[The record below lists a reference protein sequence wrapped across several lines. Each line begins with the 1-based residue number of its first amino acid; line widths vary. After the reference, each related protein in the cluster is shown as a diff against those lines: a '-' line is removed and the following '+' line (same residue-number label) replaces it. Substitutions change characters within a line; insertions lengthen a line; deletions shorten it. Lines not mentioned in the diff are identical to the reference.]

1 MGILLLFWCCESRDC
16 DGTACDGDLLLL
28 QHQLSVESVEI
39 SHPHGS
45 KKERKKSHHIQSS
58 GDSTH
63 NASRFEDLVNGIE
76 ESKSSLNDAKDLVKD
91 LEQVVA
97 EVENY
102 SAEALEEKALKK
114 QSLAEMEKLLNKSG
128 AIDHALM
135 EAILKEAS
143 SPNSTAID
151 DIWVNASGILATN
164 AANISE
170 LAKVARAAQVAFT
183 QAIKHREAA
192 LQTQSMLT
200 KEISDDL
207 EGAVVKELEDIKQ
220 VKEIDLLDRGEVVPL
235 TETTQISTTTAASA
249 LSTEPSEDWNLN
261 NQQLIIIGLLILLG
275 AAVAGIA
282 CMQER

>member
-1 MGILLLFWCCESRDC
+1 MISSRIAFGILLLFWFAEARNC

-39 SHPHGS
+39 SHQI
-45 KKERKKSHHIQSS
+45 RSS
-58 GDSTH
+58 DNSTH
-63 NASRFEDLVNGIE
+63 NASRFEELVNGIE
-76 ESKSSLNDAKDLVKD
+76 ESKSSLNDAEDLVKD

-102 SAEALEEKALKK
+102 SAEALAEEALKK
-114 QSLAEMEKLLNKSG
+114 QSLAEMEQLLNETG
-128 AIDHALM
+128 AIDRTLM

-143 SPNSTAID
+143 SPNSSAID
-151 DIWVNASGILATN
+151 DIWANSSVIAAAN
-164 AANISE
+164 AAKIPE
-170 LAKVARAAQVAFT
+170 LAKVVRAAQVAFT

-207 EGAVVKELEDIKQ
+207 EAAVVKELEDIKQ
-220 VKEIDLLDRGEVVPL
+220 VKEIDLLDQGGVPVKL
-235 TETTQISTTTAASA
+235 TETMTSTTTASA
-249 LSTEPSEDWNLN
+249 LSTKPPEDSHMNYV
-261 NQQLIIIGLLILLG
+261 QLIIIGLLILLG
-275 AAVAGIA
+275 AAVAAIA

>member
-1 MGILLLFWCCESRDC
+1 MISSRTAFGILQLFWCAETRNC

-39 SHPHGS
+39 SH
-45 KKERKKSHHIQSS
+45 HIRSS
-58 GDSTH
+58 DNSTH
-63 NASRFEDLVNGIE
+63 NSSRFEELVNGIE
-76 ESKSSLNDAKDLVKD
+76 ESKSSLNDAEDLVKD

-102 SAEALEEKALKK
+102 SAEALEEEALKK
-114 QSLAEMEKLLNKSG
+114 QALAEMEQLLNESG
-128 AIDHALM
+128 AIDRALM

-170 LAKVARAAQVAFT
+170 LAKVVRAAQLAFT

-207 EGAVVKELEDIKQ
+207 EAAVVKELEIIKQ
-220 VKEIDLLDRGEVVPL
+220 VKEIDLLDRGGVPL
-235 TETTQISTTTAASA
+235 TETTTSTTTTASA
-249 LSTEPSEDWNLN
+249 LSTEPSEDSNLN

>member
-1 MGILLLFWCCESRDC
+1 
-16 DGTACDGDLLLL
+16 LL

-39 SHPHGS
+39 SH
-45 KKERKKSHHIQSS
+45 HIRSS
-58 GDSTH
+58 DNSTH
-63 NASRFEDLVNGIE
+63 NSSRFEELVNGIE
-76 ESKSSLNDAKDLVKD
+76 ESKSSLNDAEDLVKD

-102 SAEALEEKALKK
+102 SAEALAEEALKK
-114 QSLAEMEKLLNKSG
+114 QALAEMQKLLNESG
-128 AIDHALM
+128 AIDRALM
-135 EAILKEAS
+135 EAILEEAS

-170 LAKVARAAQVAFT
+170 LAKVVRAAQLAFT
-183 QAIKHREAA
+183 QAIEHREAA
-192 LQTQSMLT
+192 LQTQSMLA

-207 EGAVVKELEDIKQ
+207 EAAVVQELEDIKL
-220 VKEIDLLDRGEVVPL
+220 VKEIDLSNRGGVVPL
-235 TETTQISTTTAASA
+235 TETMTSTTTASA
-249 LSTEPSEDWNLN
+249 LSTEPSEDSKLNMN

>member
-1 MGILLLFWCCESRDC
+1 MISSRTAFGILQLFWCAETRNC

-39 SHPHGS
+39 SH
-45 KKERKKSHHIQSS
+45 HIRSS
-58 GDSTH
+58 DNSTH
-63 NASRFEDLVNGIE
+63 NSSRFEELVNGIE
-76 ESKSSLNDAKDLVKD
+76 ESKSSLNDAEDLVKD

-102 SAEALEEKALKK
+102 SAEALEEEALKK
-114 QSLAEMEKLLNKSG
+114 QSLAEMEKLLNESG

-164 AANISE
+164 AVNISE
-170 LAKVARAAQVAFT
+170 LAKVVRAAQVAFT
-183 QAIKHREAA
+183 QAIEHREAA

-207 EGAVVKELEDIKQ
+207 EAAVVKELEDIKQ

-235 TETTQISTTTAASA
+235 TETMTSTTTTASA
-249 LSTEPSEDWNLN
+249 LSTESSEDWNLN
-261 NQQLIIIGLLILLG
+261 SQQLIIVGLLILLG